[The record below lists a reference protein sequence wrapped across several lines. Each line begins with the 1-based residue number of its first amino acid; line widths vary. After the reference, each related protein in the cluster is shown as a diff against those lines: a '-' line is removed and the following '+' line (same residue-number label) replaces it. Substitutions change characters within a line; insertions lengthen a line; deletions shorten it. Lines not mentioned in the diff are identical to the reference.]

1 MAGRILD
8 AHDNPIYKILHL
20 ENGNIIAS
28 GDDDGIIRIWDLR
41 QACNGKKHAICM
53 EFKDHEGTISDMVF
67 NRPLE

>member
-41 QACNGKKHAICM
+41 
-53 EFKDHEGTISDMVF
+53 
-67 NRPLE
+67 